1 MLGLRR
7 HTQAFSGYCEQG
19 RLFSAV
25 IGLPKA
31 VASLVAR
38 EGSRVSAHGL
48 QQLQRY
54 GSGVAAHGLS
64 RCGVWGVLDQGL
76 YLPSPSSAPAGRF
89 LPTAPPGKS
98 QGSLTVPMGVYT
110 LLASYCFG
118 WFVLKLNSFRLLV

>member
-7 HTQAFSGYCEQG
+7 HTQAFSGCCEQG

-48 QQLQRY
+48 QQLQCY

-76 YLPSPSSAPAGRF
+76 YLPPVLCTGRRV
-89 LPTAPPGKS
+89 
-98 QGSLTVPMGVYT
+98 LTHCTSREVPRLSDCTHGCLYSFG
-110 LLASYCFG
+110 LLLFWVVCPQIE
-118 WFVLKLNSFRLLV
+118 